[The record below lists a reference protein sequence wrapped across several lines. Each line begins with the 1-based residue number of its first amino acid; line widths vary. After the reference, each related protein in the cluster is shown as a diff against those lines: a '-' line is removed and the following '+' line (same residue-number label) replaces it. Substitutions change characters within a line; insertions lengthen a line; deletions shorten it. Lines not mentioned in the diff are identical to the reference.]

1 MMEKGATHMFYLLLF
16 IILMYLMLILNLVCV
31 CLCVFS
37 YKEFEEVI
45 YQWRLKGGEFQ
56 DDYPW
61 KVSDADLAS
70 HKEKVRTSV
79 LLPTSACVCAFTY

>member
-31 CLCVFS
+31 CVCFS